1 VATGGIVEVDTTS
14 SLYRLPA
21 EHSAVLGRAAG
32 IDNMATM
39 MQYVGILGGVED
51 EIVECFRSG
60 GGVSYDRYGR
70 FHSVMAE
77 DSEQSV
83 ASCLQTHVLPL
94 VPGLDESLSRGIRV
108 LDLGCGSGRIV
119 NRLAE
124 AFPKSRFTGIDLSR
138 EAIEAGRRSSTRFR
152 PCTA

>member
-70 FHSVMAE
+70 FHSVMAK
-77 DSEQSV
+77 DS
-83 ASCLQTHVLPL
+83 
-94 VPGLDESLSRGIRV
+94 DSR
-108 LDLGCGSGRIV
+108 
-119 NRLAE
+119 
-124 AFPKSRFTGIDLSR
+124 SRPV
-138 EAIEAGRRSSTRFR
+138 FR
-152 PCTA
+152 PTFFRWFRVWTRAFHEGFAFSTSAVVAVGS